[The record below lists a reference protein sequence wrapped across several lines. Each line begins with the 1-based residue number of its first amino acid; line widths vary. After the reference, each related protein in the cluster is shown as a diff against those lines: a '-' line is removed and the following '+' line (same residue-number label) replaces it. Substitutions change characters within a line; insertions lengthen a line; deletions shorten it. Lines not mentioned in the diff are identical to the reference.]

1 VSQIPCC
8 TFSQTS
14 LVKNI
19 HKIHSILTLLSQKL
33 LVIILRPHASHIH
46 GRVLKNQF
54 LQRTNLSTQ
63 TTVRNVV
70 VHAIA
75 EPSLYEVIDIKDKVE
90 LCIKQLFLTLLN
102 SLQKATHVKGN
113 CQDLNLMFQ
122 ICAQR
127 VLVLK

>member
-1 VSQIPCC
+1 
-8 TFSQTS
+8 
-14 LVKNI
+14 VKNI

-33 LVIILRPHASHIH
+33 LVIVVRPHASHIH
-46 GRVLKNQF
+46 GRVLNNQF

-90 LCIKQLFLTLLN
+90 LRIKQLFLTLLN
-102 SLQKATHVKGN
+102 SLQKATHVKGD